1 MDNAFVGAHSRAP
14 LPADRASPAPPAI
27 ADFACQISLESQLLE
42 VVRQPAALATPPQT
56 STFAAFQILCD
67 DTRLQPGHLLT
78 AHCHLLRRCTP
89 TTQDEQRLH
98 TLGAAQQPHYTVLAP
113 IPLV

>member
-1 MDNAFVGAHSRAP
+1 MDDASVGAQHAAP

-27 ADFACQISLESQLLE
+27 ADFACQISVESQLLE

-56 STFAAFQILCD
+56 STFAAFQILGD

-78 AHCHLLRRCTP
+78 AHCHLLRGRAP
-89 TTQDEQRLH
+89 ATQDYERLH
-98 TLGAAQQPHYTVLAP
+98 AFRAAQQPH
-113 IPLV
+113 

>member
-56 STFAAFQILCD
+56 GSFAAFQILCY
-67 DTRLQPGHLLT
+67 DTRLQPGHLL
-78 AHCHLLRRCTP
+78 APDCHLLRGRAP
-89 TTQDEQRLH
+89 TTQDYERRH
-98 TLGAAQQPHYTVLAP
+98 TLRAAQQPY
-113 IPLV
+113 